1 MEIIKVAFIG
11 LAGVVLA
18 VFFKT
23 QKPDFAVFIYLVT
36 MLIIAVFIIGRMKVV
51 ADLLEKINRLTGS
64 NGEYIKII
72 IKMIGV
78 TYVAEF
84 TSGICKDCYNAAVAT
99 FVEIFARLSIIIISM
114 PVMMSLL
121 ETICSL

>member
-23 QKPDFAVFIYLVT
+23 QKPDFAVFISLVT

-84 TSGICKDCYNAAVAT
+84 TSGICKDCDNAAVAT

>member
-23 QKPDFAVFIYLVT
+23 QKPDFAVFISLVT

-84 TSGICKDCYNAAVAT
+84 TSGICKDCYNAAVST